1 MLEGETVFNEGSSDI
16 DFRVE
21 GNADTH
27 ALFVNAGSDVVSFG
41 GMQSDSRY
49 FSGLIPKLQA
59 DALTRMDASIGL
71 TCNSNDTLSP
81 MIMFGKT
88 RGAALNG
95 TTVAAAGDAIGSI
108 VFNPSDGTA
117 NLNAMGHTAA
127 AIDAAVGTGIGTND
141 VPGIL
146 RFYTNAGGESST
158 ERMRISDVNGFV
170 SMGNTLAE
178 TFNVSSGYADL
189 AIGKGSGDN
198 AGMTIYSGTSHGGG
212 IAFADGTSGTTTYR
226 GLIQYSHASDLL
238 GFYTSATSRMEINS
252 TGSISM
258 SGLSSGAGNADLR
271 YNTGNGD
278 VTYDTSSRLVKENIE
293 DIPYGLEAV
302 KNLSPKKYKRTDGGK
317 EVEVGFIAD
326 EVVEVVPE
334 LVGMM
339 AKSVFTKEESDTDE
353 IAGSVNYSKMTAVL
367 VKAVQEQQT
376 LIETLQTKVA
386 ALEGA

>member
-1 MLEGETVFNEGSSDI
+1 NAQDFYIGLDDSADDLIIGLGSTVGTTPIISVDENKDVAIPDGSLTITTNDNNAQLIIVSTDADASTGPQLDLTRNSGSPADSDTLGRIRFNGMDDGGNELSYGHMTYSIVDASDGSEDGKFEIDVRLAGTNRSRMLMSATETVFNNEQVDL

-21 GNADTH
+21 GSNDSH

-141 VPGIL
+141 VPAVL
-146 RFYTNAGGESST
+146 RFYTNAGGESAT

-170 SMGNTLAE
+170 SMGNTVAE
-178 TFNVSSGYADL
+178 TLNTASGYADL
-189 AIGKGSGDN
+189 TIGKGSGDN
-198 AGMTIYSGTSHGGG
+198 AGMSIYSGTSHGGA
-212 IAFADGTSGTTTYR
+212 IAFADGTSGDTTYR
-226 GLIQYSHASDLL
+226 GLFQYSH
-238 GFYTSATSRMEINS
+238 
-252 TGSISM
+252 
-258 SGLSSGAGNADLR
+258 
-271 YNTGNGD
+271 GD
-278 VTYDTSSRLVKENIE
+278 DSLNW
-293 DIPYGLEAV
+293 
-302 KNLSPKKYKRTDGGK
+302 
-317 EVEVGFIAD
+317 
-326 EVVEVVPE
+326 
-334 LVGMM
+334 
-339 AKSVFTKEESDTDE
+339 
-353 IAGSVNYSKMTAVL
+353 
-367 VKAVQEQQT
+367 
-376 LIETLQTKVA
+376 
-386 ALEGA
+386 